1 MGYKIKDKMFNS
13 QKNVFWQAF
22 ILATFVFAAGIL
34 LGFVLENWRFGKI
47 ESLYF
52 QSELDLLDIR
62 IQNDIYSLAK
72 IDCEKAIGENINFAN
87 KIYDEANLLQRY
99 EDANKITENI
109 ILQHRKYD
117 LLRTLFWINAIK
129 IKSRCN
135 ATYHNLVYLYK
146 YNNPSLE
153 IKAKQLV
160 FSRILSELK
169 EDRGDEIMLIPI
181 AGDNNLASVGLLM
194 GLYNITEAELPV
206 ILIDE
211 KIKINDIEKK
221 SDIDKLIG

>member
-1 MGYKIKDKMFNS
+1 MFNS

-22 ILATFVFAAGIL
+22 ILAAFVFAAGIL
-34 LGFVLENWRFGKI
+34 LGFVLENWRSGEI

-72 IDCEKAIGENINFAN
+72 IDCARAVQENIDFADR
-87 KIYDEANLLQRY
+87 IYEEAKLLDRY
-99 EDANKITENI
+99 EQASKITENMA
-109 ILQHRKYD
+109 LQHKKYD
-117 LLRTLFWINAIK
+117 LLRTLFWINSIK

-135 ATYHNLVYLYK
+135 ATYYDAVYLYK

-169 EDRGDEIMLIPI
+169 ESRGDDIMLIPI
-181 AGDNNLASVGLLM
+181 AGDNNLVSVDLLM

-211 KIKINDIEKK
+211 RIKIGDIEKK

>member
-1 MGYKIKDKMFNS
+1 MLSS

-22 ILATFVFAAGIL
+22 ILAAFVFAAGIL
-34 LGFVLENWRFGKI
+34 LGFVLENWRSGKI

-62 IQNDIYSLAK
+62 IQNDIYSLSK
-72 IDCEKAIGENINFAN
+72 IDCAMAVQENINFAN

-109 ILQHRKYD
+109 ILQHKKYD

-129 IKSRCN
+129 IKDRCN
-135 ATYHNLVYLYK
+135 ASYHNVVYLYK
-146 YNNPSLE
+146 YNSPTLE
-153 IKAKQLV
+153 TKAKQAV

-169 EDRGDEIMLIPI
+169 EVRGDEIMLIPI
-181 AGDNNLASVGLLM
+181 AGDNNLVSVDLLM
-194 GLYNITEAELPV
+194 GLYNINNTELPV

-211 KIKINDIEKK
+211 KTKINEVEKK
-221 SDIDKLIG
+221 EDINKLIR

>member
-1 MGYKIKDKMFNS
+1 MVFNS

-22 ILATFVFAAGIL
+22 ILAAFVFAAGIL
-34 LGFVLENWRFGKI
+34 LGFILENWRSGRI

-62 IQNDIYSLAK
+62 IQNDIYSLSK
-72 IDCEKAIGENINFAN
+72 IDCAMAAQENINFAN
-87 KIYDEANLLQRY
+87 KIYDEANILQRY
-99 EDANKITENI
+99 EDASKITEGMV
-109 ILQHRKYD
+109 LQHKKYD

-135 ATYHNLVYLYK
+135 ASYHNVVYLYK
-146 YNNPSLE
+146 YNSPTLE
-153 IKAKQLV
+153 TKAKQAV

-169 EDRGDEIMLIPI
+169 EVRGDEIMLIPI
-181 AGDNNLASVGLLM
+181 AGDNNLVSVDLLM
-194 GLYNITEAELPV
+194 GLYNINNTELPV

-211 KIKINDIEKK
+211 KTKINEVEKK
-221 SDIDKLIG
+221 EDINKLIR